1 MVEIYVIG
9 IVLTFIISIALCRHD
24 EKRYNSDMQ
33 YEMCAAISLF
43 SWIGLIGLAI
53 AYRNEIRTVLRTRKC
68 SNIPH

>member
-1 MVEIYVIG
+1 MAVLYVIG
-9 IVLTFIISIALCRHD
+9 VALTFIISLALCKYD

-53 AYRNEIRTVLRTRKC
+53 AYRNEIRTVLRTHKC
-68 SNIPH
+68 SQC